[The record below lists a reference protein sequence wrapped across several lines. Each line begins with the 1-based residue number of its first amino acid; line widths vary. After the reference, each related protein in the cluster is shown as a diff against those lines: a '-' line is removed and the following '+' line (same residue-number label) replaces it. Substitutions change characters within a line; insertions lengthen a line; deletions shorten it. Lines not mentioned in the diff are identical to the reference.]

1 MFSNHTP
8 PDIKL
13 YINIIQHIGIKV
25 KAKPIKNQKKH
36 HKQRF
41 CTFTINCIFLIHFM
55 FFIRTPFRHHF
66 STLHKPSKLFP
77 GNEEKVS
84 KKDRPQAFENT
95 PKRTNS
101 HKPCKIRIPTK
112 TNPKL
117 LNIVQNQQIFQKKNR
132 QEILSSVYSY
142 DSILPKRVKGQCPLR
157 FFWFFSWCQKKNL
170 CLLFSFARK
179 SPLSFSQAP
188 WYGYRK
194 PSKPQRP
201 YRKARALQ
209 KSLRLRSSNRRDCIR

>member
-41 CTFTINCIFLIHFM
+41 CTFTINCIYLIHFM

-66 STLHKPSKLFP
+66 STLHKPSKPFS

-117 LNIVQNQQIFQKKNR
+117 LNIVQSQQIFQKKNR

-157 FFWFFSWCQKKNL
+157 FFWFFSWCPEKNL

-179 SPLSFSQAP
+179 SPLSFVQAP
-188 WYGYRK
+188 LYGYRK

>member
-41 CTFTINCIFLIHFM
+41 CTFTINCIYLIHFM

-66 STLHKPSKLFP
+66 STLHKPSKPFS

-117 LNIVQNQQIFQKKNR
+117 LNIVQSQQIFQKKNR

-157 FFWFFSWCQKKNL
+157 FFWFFFWYQEKNL

-179 SPLSFSQAP
+179 SPLSFVQAP
-188 WYGYRK
+188 LYECRK

-201 YRKARALQ
+201 YRKALALQ

>member
-41 CTFTINCIFLIHFM
+41 CTFTINCIYLIHFM

-66 STLHKPSKLFP
+66 STLHKPSKPFS

-112 TNPKL
+112 TNRFSKRKTD
-117 LNIVQNQQIFQKKNR
+117 KKSSRLFILTILFYPNGSR
-132 QEILSSVYSY
+132 DNVPCAFLVLFWYQE
-142 DSILPKRVKGQCPLR
+142 
-157 FFWFFSWCQKKNL
+157 KNL

-179 SPLSFSQAP
+179 SPLSFVQAP
-188 WYGYRK
+188 LYGYRK

-209 KSLRLRSSNRRDCIR
+209 KSLRPRSSNRRDCIR

>member
-66 STLHKPSKLFP
+66 STLHKPSKPFS

-112 TNPKL
+112 TNSKL
-117 LNIVQNQQIFQKKNR
+117 LNIVQSQQIFQKKNR

-157 FFWFFSWCQKKNL
+157 FFWFFSWCQEKNL
-170 CLLFSFARK
+170 SLLFSFARK
-179 SPLSFSQAP
+179 SPLSFVQAP
-188 WYGYRK
+188 LYECRK

>member
-55 FFIRTPFRHHF
+55 FFIRTQFRHHF
-66 STLHKPSKLFP
+66 STLHKPSKPFS

-112 TNPKL
+112 TNSKL
-117 LNIVQNQQIFQKKNR
+117 LNIVQSQQIFQKKNR
-132 QEILSSVYSY
+132 QEILSSVCSY

-157 FFWFFSWCQKKNL
+157 FFWFFSWCQEKNL
-170 CLLFSFARK
+170 CLLFFFCKKKSAQLRASSFVRM
-179 SPLSFSQAP
+179 
-188 WYGYRK
+188 
-194 PSKPQRP
+194 
-201 YRKARALQ
+201 
-209 KSLRLRSSNRRDCIR
+209 

>member
-95 PKRTNS
+95 PKRTTS
-101 HKPCKIRIPTK
+101 HKSCKIRIPTK
-112 TNPKL
+112 TNSKL
-117 LNIVQNQQIFQKKNR
+117 LNIVQSQQIFQKKNR
-132 QEILSSVYSY
+132 QEILSSVCSH

-157 FFWFFSWCQKKNL
+157 FFWFFSWCQEKNL
-170 CLLFSFARK
+170 SLLFSFARK
-179 SPLSFSQAP
+179 SLLSFSQAP
-188 WYGYRK
+188 LYGYRK

-209 KSLRLRSSNRRDCIR
+209 KSLRPRSSNHRDCIR

>member
-55 FFIRTPFRHHF
+55 FFIRTLFRHHF
-66 STLHKPSKLFP
+66 STLHKPSKPFS

-112 TNPKL
+112 TNSKL
-117 LNIVQNQQIFQKKNR
+117 LNIAQSQQIFQKKNR
-132 QEILSSVYSY
+132 QEILSSVCSH
-142 DSILPKRVKGQCPLR
+142 DSILPKRVKGQRPLR
-157 FFWFFSWCQKKNL
+157 FFWFFSWCQGKNL

-188 WYGYRK
+188 LYGYRK

>member
-41 CTFTINCIFLIHFM
+41 CTFTINCIYLIHFM

-66 STLHKPSKLFP
+66 STLHKPSKPFS

-112 TNPKL
+112 TNSIF

-132 QEILSSVYSY
+132 QEILSSVCSH

-157 FFWFFSWCQKKNL
+157 FFWFFSWCQEKNL
-170 CLLFSFARK
+170 SLLFGDFLFCKKKSAQLLASSFVR
-179 SPLSFSQAP
+179 
-188 WYGYRK
+188 
-194 PSKPQRP
+194 
-201 YRKARALQ
+201 
-209 KSLRLRSSNRRDCIR
+209 I